1 MTVLKFDVT
10 SVNIPLITIIKIIAA
25 ARGRP
30 LKNPSVSAIV
40 FDKPEVLLKNIQLF
54 FIIN

>member
-1 MTVLKFDVT
+1 VTVLKFDVT